1 MTTSNSLAA
10 IIGGRMNTKR
20 DISTVDDTTTLGGF
34 YKKSK
39 KSKKSKTKGRSRKNK
54 RRTMKRK

>member
-1 MTTSNSLAA
+1 MTLNSSATL
-10 IIGGRMNTKR
+10 IGGRMNTKR
-20 DISTVDDTTTLGGF
+20 DSSTIVTLGG

-39 KSKKSKTKGRSRKNK
+39 RSKTRSRKNKK

>member
-1 MTTSNSLAA
+1 MTTSNSSAA
-10 IIGGRMNTKR
+10 LIGGRMNTKR
-20 DISTVDDTTTLGGF
+20 DISTIVTKPNGNVTLGG

-39 KSKKSKTKGRSRKNK
+39 RSKTRSRKNKK